1 MGLISA
7 SKGLIVPGLD
17 SLPITPYACE
27 IMAPFSGNPD
37 LPFVSDMLALRAE
50 QIAREAL
57 ILGDAYLNNG
67 A

>member
-1 MGLISA
+1 
-7 SKGLIVPGLD
+7 
-17 SLPITPYACE
+17 
-27 IMAPFSGNPD
+27 
-37 LPFVSDMLALRAE
+37 MLALRAE